1 MTKEELKQI
10 IREEILS
17 VLKEEFGQ
25 GYGVSN
31 SPEEDEGVC
40 STCGKNPCECYT
52 EEMDERTI
60 ARREPPRKMTKPQ
73 ISGRDSI
80 GKKLMGNKRSQAYFR
95 KKFGKDWKSYMWATA
110 TNKAIDK
117 HD

>member
-1 MTKEELKQI
+1 MTKEQLKEL

-25 GYGVSN
+25 GYGVST
-31 SPEEDEGVC
+31 SPEE
-40 STCGKNPCECYT
+40 
-52 EEMDERTI
+52 EELEERTI
-60 ARREPPRKMTKPQ
+60 ARREPPRKMTRPQ
-73 ISGRDSI
+73 IKGRDGI
-80 GKKLMGNKRSQAYFR
+80 GKGILKNKKTVARL
-95 KKFGKDWKSYMWATA
+95 KKKHGKDWKSYLWAIA